1 MSKINPIDCKILDL
15 IQTDATLSIAEI
27 ADKIGL
33 SHNAAWRRL
42 KSLEADGI
50 IHKRVAILNPDK
62 MGGRLDVFVTLKT
75 GQHTLDWLE
84 TFSTGVQ
91 DIPEV
96 LGFYR
101 MTGDIDYMLKL
112 SVKNMA
118 DYDRVYKRIIA
129 IAPLHDVSASFAMER
144 IKDMTAIPLT

>member
-1 MSKINPIDCKILDL
+1 
-15 IQTDATLSIAEI
+15 
-27 ADKIGL
+27 
-33 SHNAAWRRL
+33 
-42 KSLEADGI
+42 
-50 IHKRVAILNPDK
+50 